1 MNYLIYAI
9 AVVLLAAVVLAVKV
23 AFVDKRPQKIGLLY
37 MVLAVPLYVVY
48 YNDRWPK
55 TWGELRMR
63 DLAKPLQDY
72 TPRADVN
79 FESHIAPAIMVLIIL
94 LVYLVVFQRVA
105 VRRRLARISDP
116 IATFLAGSVAATMF
130 GGTLVST
137 FHWGWLGAVGISV
150 GFALIYLGA
159 LALLAAILELMA
171 ALARLFGVWIQRRI
185 FAVATLITRAASW
198 ISSLGGRLVP
208 RSFVEAIRADT
219 ARQEAMFLVE
229 QDTQD
234 RWIEAG
240 FDRDRAR
247 RNAGRTSRRGR
258 TVAPIEEQA
267 DATAASSAEQTSLQ
281 TSGS

>member
-1 MNYLIYAI
+1 MNYLIYAV
-9 AVVLLAAVVLAVKV
+9 AVVLLAAAVLAVKV
-23 AFVDKRPQKIGLLY
+23 AFVDKRPQKIGVLFLL
-37 MVLAVPLYVVY
+37 LAVPLYVVY

-55 TWGELRMR
+55 VWGELRMR
-63 DLAKPLQDY
+63 DLAKPLQNY
-72 TPRADVN
+72 TPRADID
-79 FESHIAPAIMVLIIL
+79 FESHIAPAIMVGVLL

-171 ALARLFGVWIQRRI
+171 ALARLFGVWMQRRV
-185 FAVATLITRAASW
+185 FAVATMITRAASW

-208 RSFVEAIRADT
+208 RSLVEKIRADT
-219 ARQEAMFLVE
+219 ARQEAIFVEE
-229 QDTQD
+229 QDAQD

-240 FDRDRAR
+240 FIRDRAR
-247 RNAGRTSRRGR
+247 RSARTARRPG
-258 TVAPIEEQA
+258 TVAPLEEPA
-267 DATAASSAEQTSLQ
+267 DAAATSITDQPQLQ
-281 TSGS
+281 RSGS